1 MKPVDV
7 KSCTYIGAFKFNFD
21 VKYLFAFLSCNMF
34 EILFVYCLDILF
46 PPILSFPWVADK
58 QEIDILRHIKNVLV
72 SGDRQYLDFICIE
85 LLRLQWHT
93 NIVGVGEYSK
103 HQTRRSIIFLKKWI
117 WSTVEQLTTAR
128 GNKHVSVI
136 NDHFSNLSNYA
147 HWSAEQHKLQWNL

>member
-1 MKPVDV
+1 MYIDKSDKIVYKYNNTYHRTIKMKPVDV

-21 VKYLFAFLSCNMF
+21 VKYLFSFLSCNMF

-85 LLRLQWHT
+85 LLRLQ
-93 NIVGVGEYSK
+93 
-103 HQTRRSIIFLKKWI
+103 
-117 WSTVEQLTTAR
+117 
-128 GNKHVSVI
+128 
-136 NDHFSNLSNYA
+136 
-147 HWSAEQHKLQWNL
+147 